1 MSKSLKHVQK
11 TLKRAL
17 LSYISFEYFNMSFR
31 RACHLTRIRA
41 IDFPARCRCIIPSI
55 LTLSKIQPRLY
66 CCVHDACVKRLTAF
80 AGSVDENRVMVY
92 THSQTARPAE
102 EKTAESNGERSE
114 KYSVT
119 YGGRR
124 GEASA
129 AKLCPKKK
137 KTREHEEDEVEEEVK
152 AR

>member
-1 MSKSLKHVQK
+1 MQMHHPFDSHFIKDS
-11 TLKRAL
+11 T
-17 LSYISFEYFNMSFR
+17 S
-31 RACHLTRIRA
+31 A
-41 IDFPARCRCIIPSI
+41 IAAYS
-55 LTLSKIQPRLY
+55 
-66 CCVHDACVKRLTAF
+66 DACVKRLTAF
-80 AGSVDENRVMVY
+80 AGSVDENSVMAY
-92 THSQTARPAE
+92 TRSQTARPAE

-129 AKLCPKKK
+129 AKLCPKKT